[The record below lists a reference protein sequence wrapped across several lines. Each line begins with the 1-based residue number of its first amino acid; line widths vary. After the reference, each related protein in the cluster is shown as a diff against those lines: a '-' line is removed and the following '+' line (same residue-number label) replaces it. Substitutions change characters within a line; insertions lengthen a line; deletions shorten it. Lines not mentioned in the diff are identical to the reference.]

1 MVGIYKSQYFVFNCC
16 LTSEALVFLMGQS
29 MSHQNFYL
37 FYHLGGYFV
46 NMQTAPK
53 CKISIIMDILAGA
66 FRCRSTISNRL
77 TQQIETWCQ
86 TPWLSSS
93 TGAELYSLKKIQT
106 TGDEN
111 RAKRRSGMGHW

>member
-53 CKISIIMDILAGA
+53 CKNIDNYGHSGGCFPMSID
-66 FRCRSTISNRL
+66 N
-77 TQQIETWCQ
+77 
-86 TPWLSSS
+86 
-93 TGAELYSLKKIQT
+93 LKSP
-106 TGDEN
+106 DS
-111 RAKRRSGMGHW
+111 AD